1 MVGDKRKETMGRE
14 TYAPG
19 SYCNPGEAT
28 NIAAPS
34 SRDTGT
40 GNSAVFRQASRHDTF
55 LTWGSGIWR
64 R

>member
-40 GNSAVFRQASRHDTF
+40 GNSAVFSPNPPMDG
-55 LTWGSGIWR
+55 LGDSP
-64 R
+64 